1 MCTRYIFGALY
12 QVFIFALIGTGI
24 PGLEAQQ
31 IYDEFIRGLGPAGPD
46 GGGLLPKDAICQEPF
61 DIINTRIINGRQT
74 QGNWPFIVRLELYP
88 TRARTEFYQC
98 GASVVNWNW
107 ILTAAHCLDDI
118 ESADVV
124 VGSWSQG
131 SGLFY

>member
-1 MCTRYIFGALY
+1 MCRYIFGALC
-12 QVFIFALIGTGI
+12 QVFALIGTV
-24 PGLEAQQ
+24 PVHAQQ
-31 IYDEFIRGLGPAGPD
+31 IYDEFIRGLPVGPD
-46 GGGLLPKDAICQEPF
+46 EGLLPKDAICQEPF

-131 SGLFY
+131 SGFFFYFKD